1 MLIGSGLFLLLFGYK
16 RSRPLSVAVMLR
28 SQKRLR
34 VHIYLSVMFD
44 STNKEFNSFLPLLI
58 GTKALKLLEEE
69 NWLVSFDGFG
79 TEVKLEFTC

>member
-1 MLIGSGLFLLLFGYK
+1 
-16 RSRPLSVAVMLR
+16 
-28 SQKRLR
+28 
-34 VHIYLSVMFD
+34 MFD